1 MDITALVLEDSSES
15 SHCVEHW
22 DALLLLI
29 RLPLHAGQRLQ
40 PAQYLHHHPHHPHH
54 PHHLIHDQYPLFSYE
69 VDLDGFRMMSPAKD
83 DP

>member
-1 MDITALVLEDSSES
+1 MLEDSSES

-29 RLPLHAGQRLQ
+29 RLPLHARQRLQ
-40 PAQYLHHHPHHPHH
+40 PAQHHLHHHPHF
-54 PHHLIHDQYPLFSYE
+54 IQGQYPLFSSE